1 MEASLLITASKLGLD
16 TPQNLGSAYKEL
28 QNQRASLF
36 LQILMAVSFLIGG
49 YQDLKERLVSD
60 LVWIPAIVG
69 IVLVFY
75 FDSPQAIL
83 LLVLLGVVGAIAFAS
98 TWLGFLGDAD
108 GIALIMILAWFV
120 NADLLALA
128 LSFAAM
134 AALVFPYLY
143 LTGMFRKEIII
154 PIQQFKSEAKWI
166 PKAVIIGG
174 NRSEMPKDVNVSHDE
189 VEKITDQSAM
199 VEVQYGVANITVLAV
214 AFAIYLAYIIVFQTG
229 LFLKLP

>member
-1 MEASLLITASKLGLD
+1 
-16 TPQNLGSAYKEL
+16 
-28 QNQRASLF
+28 
-36 LQILMAVSFLIGG
+36 
-49 YQDLKERLVSD
+49 
-60 LVWIPAIVG
+60 
-69 IVLVFY
+69 
-75 FDSPQAIL
+75 
-83 LLVLLGVVGAIAFAS
+83 
-98 TWLGFLGDAD
+98 
-108 GIALIMILAWFV
+108 
-120 NADLLALA
+120 
-128 LSFAAM
+128 
-134 AALVFPYLY
+134 
-143 LTGMFRKEIII
+143 MFRKEIII